1 MANLRDYEKLT
12 VKERMYRYF
21 SEDFKRKKVSELDRN
36 LITIAALCREHQVSP
51 AAVYKW
57 IYKYSG
63 MRKKGLKQ
71 VVEAK
76 SDSGKLLAMREQ
88 IKELER
94 IIGEKQIKL
103 DFQEKLIEL
112 AESEYKVDIKKKFTG
127 KLSSGT
133 GFTGRSTKSK

>member
-1 MANLRDYEKLT
+1 MANLKEYEKLS
-12 VKERMYRYF
+12 VKERRHRYF
-21 SEDFKRKKVSELDRN
+21 SEDFKRQKVSELDRN
-36 LITIAALCREHQVSP
+36 LVTIAVLCREYQVSP

-57 IYKYSG
+57 IYKYSK
-63 MRKKGLKQ
+63 MRKKGLRQ

-76 SDSGKLLAMREQ
+76 SDSVKLLAMREQ

-103 DFQEKLIEL
+103 DFQEKLIDL
-112 AESEYKVDIKKKFTG
+112 AEREYKVDIKKKFSG

-133 GFTGRSTKSK
+133 GSTGKSTRSK